1 MPCFFFFFFCASDL
15 RAWLEPDGNASRPL
29 TNHCWA
35 PFVRVYFDLT
45 CLSGAQKELP
55 YSPNALQTNWQ
66 PLYSHTSLPQVGL
79 GKKRLTSLNTLLLQS
94 IFMSMFW
101 SMLTIYVTFLFF
113 CQRALNTASHHHVHR
128 LFSRTLEREIY
139 GMILR
144 CWPHRLITPFPFH
157 SLWDVRSAGLISVVQ
172 TRPIYLSGSNMPKDT
187 FICFELILMQHP

>member
-1 MPCFFFFFFCASDL
+1 MLFFCASDL

-79 GKKRLTSLNTLLLQS
+79 GKKNINPFKYPINTKHFLVHVNHSCSLMWICLILFAREPLTEPHITSS
-94 IFMSMFW
+94 AIG
-101 SMLTIYVTFLFF
+101 
-113 CQRALNTASHHHVHR
+113 
-128 LFSRTLEREIY
+128 FSAEHWKGRFTGRFY
-139 GMILR
+139 K
-144 CWPHRLITPFPFH
+144 CWPYRLIAPFPFH
-157 SLWDVRSAGLISVVQ
+157 SLRDVRSVGLISVVK
-172 TRPIYLSGSNMPKDT
+172 THPSYLLGLNMPKDT